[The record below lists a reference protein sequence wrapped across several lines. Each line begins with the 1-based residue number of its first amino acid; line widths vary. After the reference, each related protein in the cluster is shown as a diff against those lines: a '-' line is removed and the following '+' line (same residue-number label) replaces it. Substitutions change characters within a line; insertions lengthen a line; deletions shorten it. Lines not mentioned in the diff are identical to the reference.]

1 VREEYPH
8 IAINQKLSK
17 TLTETLTNNDEDA
30 KTNQK
35 KKKQSLNRPI
45 RRNVMGS
52 HKWSQLKQQSQK
64 KVREGLLMS
73 SG

>member
-30 KTNQK
+30 NTNQIIIIK
-35 KKKQSLNRPI
+35 KSNL
-45 RRNVMGS
+45 
-52 HKWSQLKQQSQK
+52 
-64 KVREGLLMS
+64 
-73 SG
+73 

>member
-30 KTNQK
+30 KTNQIK
-35 KKKQSLNRPI
+35 KKAIFK
-45 RRNVMGS
+45 
-52 HKWSQLKQQSQK
+52 
-64 KVREGLLMS
+64 
-73 SG
+73 